1 MVFAVLSGIISA
13 LGGALQI
20 ASAFKTQSATTSVG
34 SGCGSGLWKFYSN
47 SAVGTRSMAASSCGE
62 YISRLI
68 TRVMKE
74 ATPEMQQHT
83 DDIIADLQ
91 DIKDFESYAWGDC
104 DNMVNTV
111 NYNKGAGTLF
121 MYVYTFSPFIHET
134 RGEAVQISTMRIN
147 CNMELAKDWMIVS
160 KAKSSFFKASVSQE
174 IQYLPEKG
182 LDVNAIVNAIS
193 IAMAPAVLGL
203 VKLPDRFMTVLD
215 SLLKEQMEN
224 PDKGVITA
232 PTAEQTQAAYQQFQ
246 DMRTAQDNYEKNA
259 ETGFANLTQALKD
272 LGTKGK
278 DLPADG

>member
-20 ASAFKTQSATTSVG
+20 ASAFKTQSATTIVG
-34 SGCGSGLWKFYSN
+34 SGSGTGFWKYYSN
-47 SAVGTRSMAASSCGE
+47 SAVGTLSMSQSKCSE
-62 YISRLI
+62 YVSRLI
-68 TRVMKE
+68 TRVMQE
-74 ATPEMQQHT
+74 ATPEIQQHT
-83 DDIIADLQ
+83 DDIISDLQ

-111 NYNKGAGTLF
+111 NYNKGSGTLY
-121 MYVYTFSPFIHET
+121 MYVYTFSPYIHEKL
-134 RGEAVQISTMRIN
+134 GEAVQVSTMRIN

-160 KAKSSFFKASVSQE
+160 KAKSSFFKASVLQE
-174 IQYLPEKG
+174 IQYLPDKG

-224 PDKGVITA
+224 PDRGVITA
-232 PTAEQTQAAYQQFQ
+232 PTAEQTEAAYQQFQ

-259 ETGFANLTQALKD
+259 EEGFQNLSQEVKN
-272 LGTKGK
+272 LGTKGQ
-278 DLPADG
+278 DLPCPV